1 MPKGHEQRWQRMAAH
16 VHNDAGEL
24 EPERRAWAHDPEL
37 APEFAKTLVT
47 KLQGKA
53 AEIVDEDVRALADE
67 GFSEDQIFEF
77 LVSGSVHAG
86 TRRLEAGLAAL
97 RGEG

>member
-1 MPKGHEQRWQRMAAH
+1 MAAH
-16 VHNDAGEL
+16 VHTGPGEL
-24 EPERRAWAHDPEL
+24 EPERRAWAHAPEL
-37 APEFAKTLVT
+37 APAFAKALVT

-53 AEIVDEDVRALADE
+53 AEIVDEDVRGLADE

-86 TRRLEAGLAAL
+86 TQRLEAGLAAL